1 VPNFLGA
8 KRPVRSRFN
17 IDSWSQYLEHY
28 QDRPIID
35 FLRYGWPIN
44 YQSDVL
50 ASSSLRNHPS
60 AVKNSAYLSTYIS
73 KELSYQSVF
82 GPFRSNPFHTDC
94 VISPLLCVPKRDTD
108 EFRVVHDLSLSEGN
122 SVNDGISKDHYLE
135 QFFKL
140 RLPGIDRLVEF
151 INIKGRGCHV
161 FKKDLL
167 NKSGYGP
174 FVHSHIAL
182 AIV

>member
-94 VISPLLCVPKRDTD
+94 VISPLPCVPKRDSD
-108 EFRVVHDLSLSEGN
+108 DFRVVHDLSFSEGN

-140 RLPGIDRLVEF
+140 RLPGIDRLVEL
-151 INIKGRGCHV
+151 INIKGR
-161 FKKDLL
+161 
-167 NKSGYGP
+167 
-174 FVHSHIAL
+174 
-182 AIV
+182 